1 MTNMDLRRE
10 MNKLLAQGIDIVLLF
25 KVSFQDFCDIDP
37 VRISQI
43 SKVDNIIYT
52 LKNRIFNKGHF
63 NNQYFT
69 KKNTYTAKTYWFES
83 Q

>member
-10 MNKLLAQGIDIVLLF
+10 MNKLLAQGIYIVLLF
-25 KVSFQDFCDIDP
+25 KASFQDFCDIDR

-52 LKNRIFNKGHF
+52 LKN
-63 NNQYFT
+63 
-69 KKNTYTAKTYWFES
+69 
-83 Q
+83 

>member
-10 MNKLLAQGIDIVLLF
+10 MNKLLAQGIYIVLLF
-25 KVSFQDFCDIDP
+25 KASFQDFCDIDP

-52 LKNRIFNKGHF
+52 LKN
-63 NNQYFT
+63 
-69 KKNTYTAKTYWFES
+69 
-83 Q
+83 